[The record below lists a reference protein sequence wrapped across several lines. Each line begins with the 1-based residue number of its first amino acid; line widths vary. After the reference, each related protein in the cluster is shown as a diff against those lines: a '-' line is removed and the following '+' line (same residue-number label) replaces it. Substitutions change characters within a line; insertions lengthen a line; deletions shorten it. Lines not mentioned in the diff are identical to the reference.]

1 MNLSYRRSYK
11 QRRKMRNLIVF
22 IIVAILFIVTSFA
35 VLYIRS
41 LDFGSVGRQVAVAE
55 RITLTPLKLQ
65 HFNQLKVSSYQDPSE
80 NPEGIEIVH
89 GDNQFDASVY
99 SEYERVVDS
108 SYFSDALFIGDS
120 RTEGF
125 FLYTGLEGVDAY
137 YSKGLNIES
146 IFEDRIVKNGNKKQT
161 VIEALQDRQ
170 YAKIYIMFGV
180 NELGW
185 AFDYLFEEKYGELID
200 AIVERQPD
208 AIIYVQNILP
218 ISAARSQQ
226 DEIYNNDKVNRFNE
240 LIKDMCAG
248 RPQAIYL
255 DVASSMRDETGAL
268 PVGASQD
275 GVHCT
280 KEYCIVWLN
289 YLKSNTFA
297 KLGSAGQ

>member
-11 QRRKMRNLIVF
+11 QRRKMRNLMVF
-22 IIVAILFIVTSFA
+22 TIVAILFIVTSFA

-41 LDFGSVGRQVAVAE
+41 LDFGSVGRQVAVSE
-55 RITLTPLKLQ
+55 RISLTPLKLQ
-65 HFNQLKVSSYQDPSE
+65 HFNQLKVSSYEDPSD
-80 NPEGIEIVH
+80 NPEGIEITH
-89 GDNQFDASVY
+89 GDNQYDASVY
-99 SEYERVVDS
+99 AGYESIVDS

-137 YSKGLNIES
+137 YSKGLNVES
-146 IFEDRIVKNGNKKQT
+146 IFEDKIVKNGNKRQT
-161 VIEALQDRQ
+161 VIEALQEKK

-185 AFDYLFEEKYGELID
+185 AFDYLFEEKYGELVD
-200 AIVERQPD
+200 AIIERQPE
-208 AIIYVQNILP
+208 AVIYVQSILP
-218 ISAARSQQ
+218 ISAARSQK
-226 DEIYNNDKVNRFNE
+226 DNIYNNDKVNRFNE
-240 LIKDMCAG
+240 LIRDMCES
-248 RPQAIYL
+248 RPHAIYL

-268 PVGASQD
+268 PEGASQD

-289 YLKSNTFA
+289 YLKSNTFQRLEA
-297 KLGSAGQ
+297 AG

>member
-11 QRRKMRNLIVF
+11 QRRQMRNLIVF
-22 IIVAILFIVTSFA
+22 AIVAILFIVTSFA

-41 LDFGSVGRQVAVAE
+41 LDLGSLGKQVAVTE
-55 RITLTPLKLQ
+55 RMILTPLKLQ
-65 HFNQLKVSSYQDPSE
+65 HFNQLKVSSHEDPDT
-80 NPEGIEIVH
+80 NPNDAEIIH
-89 GDNQFDASVY
+89 GDNQYDATVY
-99 SEYERVVDS
+99 AGYEGVVDS

-137 YSKGLNIES
+137 YSKGLNVES
-146 IFEDRIVKNGNKKQT
+146 IFEDKIVKNGKKKQT
-161 VIEALQDRQ
+161 VIEALQEKQ

-185 AFDYLFEEKYGELID
+185 AFDYLFEEKYAELID
-200 AIVERQPD
+200 AIIERQPD
-208 AIIYVQNILP
+208 AVIYVQNILP
-218 ISAARSQQ
+218 ISAARSEQ
-226 DEIYNNDKVNRFNE
+226 DDIYNNDKVNQFNE
-240 LIKDMCAG
+240 LIRDMCAS

-280 KEYCIVWLN
+280 KEYCIIWLN
-289 YLKSNTFA
+289 YLKSNTFQRLDA
-297 KLGSAGQ
+297 ARQ

>member
-22 IIVAILFIVTSFA
+22 AVVAVLFIVTSFA

-41 LDFGSVGRQVAVAE
+41 LDLGSTGRQVAVTE
-55 RITLTPLKLQ
+55 RITLEPLKLQ
-65 HFNQLKVSSYQDPSE
+65 HFNQLKVSSHGDPAQ
-80 NPEGIEIVH
+80 NPEGIEVVH
-89 GDNQFDASVY
+89 GDNQYDATVY
-99 SEYERVVDS
+99 VGYEGVVDS

-125 FLYTGLEGVDAY
+125 FLYTGLTGVDAY
-137 YSKGLNIES
+137 YSKGLNVES
-146 IFEDRIVKNGNKKQT
+146 IFEDKIVKNGKKKQT
-161 VIEALQDRQ
+161 VIEALQEKQ

-185 AFDYLFEEKYGELID
+185 AFDYLFEEKYAELVD
-200 AIVERQPD
+200 AITESQPQ
-208 AIIYVQNILP
+208 AVVYVQNILP
-218 ISAARSQQ
+218 ISAARSEQ

-240 LIKDMCAG
+240 LIKDMCAS
-248 RPQAIYL
+248 RPQVIYL

-289 YLKSNTFA
+289 YLKSNTFERLA
-297 KLGSAGQ
+297 PAQ